1 MTTPSGSFINDPNKD
16 KGLFSRAG
24 RGGKDREGKMTG
36 SLKRREFIKLGGM
49 AAGAGM
55 FSGAFPS
62 PRAQG
67 LSRPNF
73 LFITADDL
81 RPELG
86 CFGVEAIKT
95 PNIDRL
101 AREGMAFSR
110 AYCQMPICNPSRAS
124 LLTGFRPDTIQVLDN
139 ETDFRKIA
147 PSLVT
152 LPQILKSR
160 GYRSVAVGKIFH
172 NFLPDP
178 TSWSLDKPSVAVD
191 LIYAD
196 PKTRARQAKREAAA
210 RAMGRSRTWIESCV
224 RGPATES
231 YDAPDG
237 FHWDASVADEVS
249 NDLGR
254 LRDSQPFFL
263 AAGFLRP
270 HLPFVAPK
278 RYWDLYRREDIP
290 LAETDSPPRNSP
302 MMAMNQLTELA
313 SYEDFVNVSNPYEG
327 RLTEAQARL
336 LKHGYYASVSFMDAQ
351 VGRVLDAL
359 ERTGLRDST
368 VVVFLGDNGFKL
380 GEHGSWAKYTNYEV
394 DNRVPLIISAPGRGL
409 QGATTDA
416 LVELV
421 DIYPTVCEMAG
432 IDVPASREG
441 TSLLP
446 VLENPS
452 RAWKKAAFS
461 QFPRGF
467 FFRFMGRAMR
477 TERYRYIEWRDRL
490 DDRLVAVELYDHET
504 DPQEDENIAGQPGNE
519 GLVKR
524 LSEQLARGWR
534 AAKPD

>member
-1 MTTPSGSFINDPNKD
+1 
-16 KGLFSRAG
+16 
-24 RGGKDREGKMTG
+24 MTG
-36 SLKRREFIKLGGM
+36 SLKRREFIKLGGV

-55 FSGAFPS
+55 FSGAFPA

-86 CFGVEAIKT
+86 CYGVEAIRT
-95 PNIDRL
+95 PHIDRL
-101 AREGMAFSR
+101 AREGMLFSR
-110 AYCQMPICNPSRAS
+110 AYCQMPVCNPSRAS
-124 LLTGFRPDTIQVLDN
+124 LMTGFRPDTLGVYDN
-139 ETDFRKIA
+139 ETSFRKVA

-152 LPQILKSR
+152 LPQIVKSR
-160 GYRSVAVGKIFH
+160 GYRSVGVGKVFH
-172 NFLPDP
+172 NYLPDP
-178 TSWSLDKPSVAVD
+178 DSWDLDKPSVALD
-191 LIYAD
+191 LIYAS
-196 PKTRARQAKREAAA
+196 PETRAHQAKREAAA
-210 RAMGRSRTWIESCV
+210 RALGRSRAWIESCV

-231 YDAPDG
+231 FDAPDG
-237 FHWDASVADEVS
+237 DYWDGAVADEAAL
-249 NDLGR
+249 DLERLSGR
-254 LRDSQPFFL
+254 QPFFL
-263 AAGFLRP
+263 AVGFLRP

-278 RYWDLYRREDIP
+278 KYWDLYEREGIP
-290 LAETDSPPRNSP
+290 LAPNSDPPKNSP
-302 MMAMNQLTELA
+302 MMALNQMTELA
-313 SYEDFVNVSNPYEG
+313 SYEDFVHVPNPYEG

-394 DNRVPLIISAPGRGL
+394 DTRVPLIISAPGRGL

-441 TSLLP
+441 TSLVPLLGEP
-446 VLENPS
+446 RRP
-452 RAWKKAAFS
+452 WKTAAFS
-461 QFPRGF
+461 QFPRGW

-477 TERYRYIEWRDRL
+477 TDRYRYIEWRDQL
-490 DDRLVAVELYDHET
+490 DGALAAVELYDHEN
-504 DPQEDENIAGQPGNE
+504 DPLEDENIAGQPGNE

-534 AAKPD
+534 SAKPD